1 MTGRLSDMPKIG
13 LKLWS
18 NNENYAPYAEKL
30 YRKKIYDY
38 IELYILP
45 DTHEKY
51 VKMWRDLEIPFI
63 IHCTHFMHGFNL
75 AVPEKL
81 QSNVKIFS
89 EVKAFCDEL
98 HGKYIIIHPG
108 IEGTLESSV
117 GQINTIYDK
126 RLLVE
131 NKPYISMYGD
141 LCRGSQYEE
150 LESIIKLCK
159 IGFCLDIP
167 HVFNAAFHLKADG
180 YKYAEKML
188 KLNPS
193 VIHISDGKIKGTH
206 DKHLNIGDGD
216 FDFAKIKKVIKN
228 SKVEYLT
235 VETCKNGDKLDD
247 FVRDVQRLREYAE
260 I

>member
-1 MTGRLSDMPKIG
+1 MFKIG

-18 NNENYAPYAEKL
+18 NNENYVPHAKRLYEK
-30 YRKKIYDY
+30 KVYDY
-38 IELYILP
+38 IELYIVP
-45 DTHEKY
+45 NTHEKY
-51 VKMWRDLEIPFI
+51 IKIWRDLEIPFI

-75 AVPEKL
+75 AAPEKL
-81 QSNVKIFS
+81 QSNVKIFA

-98 HGKYIIIHPG
+98 HGKYIIFHPG

-117 GQINTIYDK
+117 EQINTIYDK

-167 HVFNAAFHLKADG
+167 HAFNTAFHLKTDG
-180 YKYAEKML
+180 YKYTEKML

-193 VIHISDGKIKGTH
+193 VIHISDGKIKGVH

-216 FDFAKIKKVIKN
+216 FDFRRIKKIISVSN
-228 SKVEYLT
+228 AQYLT
-235 VETCKNGDKLDD
+235 LETCKNDNELNS
-247 FVRDVQRLREYAE
+247 FVVDGEKIRYTTSNE
-260 I
+260 